1 MNSVLQCLV
10 NTPPLARYFITG
22 SYEKNLNNTTV
33 NTNTKRGYLANEFA
47 FIMKVLSSGTYRSV
61 SPIDFKLALGS
72 IAQRFLTYEQ
82 QDSHE
87 VLLIVLDGL
96 HNDVNKVCCFL
107 RTREGIIR
115 RFQSWLVVKALES

>member
-10 NTPPLARYFITG
+10 NTPPLARYFVSG
-22 SYEKNLNNTTV
+22 LYEKDLNRGGI
-33 NTNTKRGYLANEFA
+33 NTNAQRAYLANEFA

-72 IAQRFLTYEQ
+72 ISRRFLTYEQ

-96 HNDVNKVCCFL
+96 HNDVNKVCCFP
-107 RTREGIIR
+107 
-115 RFQSWLVVKALES
+115 F